1 MKKRWWEKRER
12 RSLSMWPFVLLTIFL
27 ITLKVLGFIGW
38 SWWWIFAPIWV
49 PPVLG
54 LVFLIFCAVLVMILD
69 G

>member
-1 MKKRWWEKRER
+1 
-12 RSLSMWPFVLLTIFL
+12 MWPFVLLTIFL